1 MICSMTSQERLRL
14 RPRGGVR
21 RFELSYDAPTT
32 NDGVR
37 LSSMLHAIEKISE
50 AP

>member
-1 MICSMTSQERLRL
+1 MTSQERLGL
-14 RPRGGVR
+14 RPGGSVR
-21 RFELSYDAPTT
+21 RLELSHDAPTT

-37 LSSMLHAIEKISE
+37 LSSVLHAIEKISE

>member
-1 MICSMTSQERLRL
+1 MTSQERLRL
-14 RPRGGVR
+14 RPGGGVCR
-21 RFELSYDAPTT
+21 LELSHDAPAT

-37 LSSMLHAIEKISE
+37 LSSVLDAIEKISE